1 MLFGISAEPVLQ
13 MLLCVSAEPIQQMLF
28 CISAE
33 PVQQILLCIN
43 AEPVQQMLF
52 CISAEPVQQESLFL
66 KKENL
71 LNFSYKSDHLVLTL
85 DILIMFNNWI
95 NPETRNRNDWNTAT
109 WIEFTQ

>member
-13 MLLCVSAEPIQQMLF
+13 MLLCVSAEPI
-28 CISAE
+28 
-33 PVQQILLCIN
+33 
-43 AEPVQQMLF
+43 QQMLF

-85 DILIMFNNWI
+85 DILLMFNN
-95 NPETRNRNDWNTAT
+95 
-109 WIEFTQ
+109 